1 MARRKAA
8 NGQGNIYL
16 VKSGPNKGKYRGRLP
31 LGRNPGTG
39 KYEYKYFY
47 HKLQSEVVKMMDA
60 YKADMKSGLF
70 VEPSKMNLAQWLDV
84 WHAEYMGGVKNRTAE
99 RYESAI
105 RVHIKPALGAT
116 KLDKLTAPMIQ
127 NMYNKMHRAR
137 LADPKGKAGLS
148 PKSIKNVHGILHE
161 ALQRAVKLDYIRVN
175 PCDGCELPRV
185 VRHEIKPLSD
195 TEAGAFLKEIRG
207 HKYERLFTV
216 MIFSGMRQGEA
227 LGLRWSRVDLK
238 AGTIRIDCQLQKE
251 RIKGGGGK
259 YRIVETKTSNIRSVT
274 LAPFVVSVLKEQKKA
289 QAEQRLF
296 FGSGWKNDMDLV
308 FTHEDG
314 SHLTADTTYGCFKV
328 IAKKIGVEAARLHD
342 LRHTFATLSLQNG
355 DDLKTVSEA
364 LGHSN
369 IGTTAN
375 IYAHVTEKMRRDSA
389 DRMETLIQSIR

>member
-1 MARRKAA
+1 MPKRKAA
-8 NGQGNIYL
+8 NGQGTIQQRAD
-16 VKSGPNKGKYRGRLP
+16 GMWMGRLSI
-31 LGRNPGTG
+31 GRDPGTG
-39 KYEYKYFY
+39 KYKYKYLY
-47 HKLQSEVVKMMDA
+47 GKTQAEVRKKMTAFSAELDQGI
-60 YKADMKSGLF
+60 YT
-70 VEPSKMNLAQWLDV
+70 EPSKLTLGQWLDI
-84 WHAEYMGGVKNRTAE
+84 WQTEYMGSVKNRTAE

-105 RVHIKPALGAT
+105 RVHLKPALGAT

-127 NMYNKMHRAR
+127 RMYNQKHRER
-137 LADPKGKAGLS
+137 MADPKGKKGLS
-148 PKSIKNVHGILHE
+148 PKSIKNVHGVLHE
-161 ALQRAVKLDYIRVN
+161 ALQRAVRLGYIRLN
-175 PCDGCELPRV
+175 PCDGCELPRIEK
-185 VRHEIKPLSD
+185 HEIKPLTD
-195 TEAGAFLKEIRG
+195 AEAGAFLKAIHG

-289 QAEQRLF
+289 QAQQRLF
-296 FGSGWKNDMDLV
+296 FGAEWKNDMDLV

-314 SHLTADTTYGCFKV
+314 SHLTSDTTYGCFKV

-364 LGHSN
+364 LGHTN

-389 DRMETLIQSIR
+389 DRMENLIQSIR